1 MADAPP
7 EKSLDDFFAK
17 RDKKKKKEKGKGKES
32 AAGPTSAAVKKIK
45 KEKEK
50 SAKNENQDAQI
61 EKVMLLLSG
70 NFFFFFYLSDVFPDS
85 SVCQVWHNRHNLH
98 PIYIKPPRQLSNI
111 FPSYKDSEC
120 KFGLK
125 GGTQVGS

>member
-17 RDKKKKKEKGKGKES
+17 RDKKKKKEKGKGKETTT
-32 AAGPTSAAVKKIK
+32 GPTSIVVKKMK

-61 EKVMLLLSG
+61 EKVTGACLVLNNFLAL
-70 NFFFFFYLSDVFPDS
+70 FFFSTPLF
-85 SVCQVWHNRHNLH
+85 
-98 PIYIKPPRQLSNI
+98 
-111 FPSYKDSEC
+111 
-120 KFGLK
+120 KFIMITSL
-125 GGTQVGS
+125 